1 MVEDGHLAM
10 QWCQWQGVR
19 RIEVFVFSE
28 VALFLMENWSIVR
41 LDGKI
46 LFFFLKRVPN
56 SRYCERMC
64 NARFSDS

>member
-28 VALFLMENWSIVR
+28 VALFLMEIWRFVGLVGGRN
-41 LDGKI
+41 
-46 LFFFLKRVPN
+46 LFFSP
-56 SRYCERMC
+56 E
-64 NARFSDS
+64 ARP